1 MVWKHS
7 KPTVYKKSQFIL
19 AALLILLLVVLGFVF
34 WLVREKLDANRT
46 VETTVIEQ
54 QSAEKENLEEAM
66 QKTKPEFDAVK
77 LQKTV
82 DDWAATISGEASVV
96 LADKDANIL
105 ASYNASQEYFTAS
118 IYKLYV
124 AYFGYQ
130 EVDAKLVDPG
140 EQYIGGNTRAECL
153 DLMIRESDS
162 PCAEKLWAELG
173 KQSQTKKLVD
183 LGITNSSMEGLSTT
197 ATDASVMLAWIVRG
211 EGLSIE
217 SQTAFL
223 QSMKTQIYRD
233 SLNAGFSDSVTVYNK
248 IGFNGLK
255 EYHDTAIV
263 EFEDGRKLI
272 VSVLTESVGTK
283 NIAALGKALETTVL
297 ATE

>member
-1 MVWKHS
+1 MVWKRAR
-7 KPTVYKKSQFIL
+7 PTMYKKSQFIL

-34 WLVREKLDANRT
+34 WLVREKLNDNRLA
-46 VETTVIEQ
+46 ETTVTEQ
-54 QSAEKENLEEAM
+54 QSAELGSPDEVAQE
-66 QKTKPEFDAVK
+66 TKPEFDAAK
-77 LQKTV
+77 LQKAIEE
-82 DDWAATISGEASVV
+82 WATTISGDASVV

-130 EVDAKLVDPG
+130 AVDDKSVDAS
-140 EQYIGGNTRAECL
+140 EQYTGGHTRAECL

-162 PCAEKLWAELG
+162 PCAEKLWTELG
-173 KQSQTKKLVD
+173 KQSQTEKLVG
-183 LGITNSSMEGLSTT
+183 LGITKTSMEGLSTT
-197 ATDASVMLAWIVRG
+197 ATDAAIMLAWIVRG
-211 EGLSIE
+211 EGLSVE

-223 QSMKTQIYRD
+223 QSMKTQIFRD
-233 SLNAGFSDSVTVYNK
+233 TLNVGFSDSVTVYNK

-263 EFEDGRKLI
+263 EFKDGRKLI
-272 VSVLTESVGTK
+272 VSVLTENVGTK
-283 NIAALGKALETTVL
+283 KIAALGSAIEA
-297 ATE
+297 ATKQ